1 MSQACDQRDFM
12 DAMKI
17 PRWHIDQHAQV
28 PDANID
34 LAMDLIREEIGRELE
49 LAITAYKHLRN
60 PAALADVLDAIVDGH
75 YVLNQLANTFGLP
88 VDAAHDLVHS
98 SNMAK
103 RQPDGTIHKRA
114 DGKVLKPE
122 GWKPPDLLKLV
133 EETIDQARNWV

>member
-1 MSQACDQRDFM
+1 MSHACDQRDFM
-12 DAMKI
+12 DAMNI
-17 PRWHIDQHAQV
+17 PRWQIDQHKEV

-34 LAMDLIREEIGRELE
+34 LAMDLIREEVGRELE
-49 LAITAYKHLRN
+49 LAITAYKHMRSTQ
-60 PAALADVLDAIVDGH
+60 ALSEILDAIVDGH

-122 GWKPPDLLKLV
+122 GWTPPNLHKLV
-133 EETIDQARNWV
+133 EETIANWRE